1 MGRISREIIMH
12 EIKTCVDEG
21 IESFVIYPYGQRG
34 KMVKKI
40 LNEDF
45 GIMETAIVDNELSK
59 TDKNILGLDD
69 LEGIPE
75 GSVLLL
81 ASDNEW
87 LWNEIREGLIGKYS
101 GKIVDIAKSKK
112 IPYSPWLLQFT
123 FSEEKLKI
131 DECSEEQRKEIFEK
145 TMVVWEKLGEEEPY
159 WSVLTEDQYRKKNLD
174 EDRIRNFY
182 NSGRDHT
189 LRIGATLIRNG
200 VINDLK
206 EMKNLDIVEIG
217 CGCGRVTWSL
227 AENFR
232 KVVAVDISKG
242 NLEIARKQ
250 IKNKNVDFQQISAV
264 EDYNNLP
271 SVDVVYSIIV
281 LQHNCPPVI
290 EYMLDAMFGRLKGNG
305 VAIFQVPT
313 YKKGYTFEYE
323 KYVKEIMGK
332 EMEMHLLPQKRIFE
346 IAYKNHCIPMEV
358 YPSNS
363 TGSADNS
370 TIFIFQKQNGMDS
383 F

>member
-12 EIKTCVDEG
+12 EIKACVDEG

-45 GIMETAIVDNELSK
+45 GIVETAIADNELSK

-69 LEGIPE
+69 LEGLPE

-87 LWNEIREGLIGKYS
+87 IWNEIRDGINGKFS

-112 IPYSPWLLQFT
+112 IPDALRLLEFT

-131 DECSEEQRKEIFEK
+131 DECSEEQREEIFEK
-145 TMVVWEKLGEEEPY
+145 TMMVWEKLGEEEPY

-174 EDRIRNFY
+174 EDGIKNFY
-182 NSGRDHT
+182 DSGRVHT
-189 LRIGATLIRNG
+189 LRIGATLIRNE
-200 VINDLK
+200 VINDFK
-206 EMKNLDIVEIG
+206 ELKNLDIMEIG

-242 NLEIARKQ
+242 NLEIARQ
-250 IKNKNVDFQQISAV
+250 YIKNKNVDFQQIFAV

-271 SVDVVYSIIV
+271 SVDVIYSIIV

-290 EYMLDAMFGRLKGNG
+290 EYMLDAMFGRLKENG
-305 VAIFQVPT
+305 AAIFQVPT

-332 EMEMHLLPQKRIFE
+332 GMEMHLLPQKRIFE
-346 IAYKNHCIPMEV
+346 IAYKNHCVPMEV

-370 TIFIFQKQNGMDS
+370 TIFIFQKQNGIDN

>member
-332 EMEMHLLPQKRIFE
+332 EMEMHLFPQKRIFE

>member
-1 MGRISREIIMH
+1 MSRISREIIVY
-12 EIKTCVDEG
+12 EIKACVDEG

-45 GIMETAIVDNELSK
+45 GIIETAIVDNELSK
-59 TDKNILGLDD
+59 TDKSILGLDD
-69 LEGIPE
+69 LEEIPE
-75 GSVLLL
+75 GSALLL

-87 LWNEIREGLIGKYS
+87 IWNEIREGLIGKFN
-101 GKIVDIAKSKK
+101 GKIVDIAQSKK
-112 IPYSPWLLQFT
+112 IPYSPWLFEFT

-131 DECSEEQRKEIFEK
+131 DECSEAQRKEIFEK
-145 TMVVWEKLGEEEPY
+145 TKMVWEKLGEEEPY
-159 WSVLTEDQYRKKNLD
+159 WSVLTQDQYRKKNLD
-174 EDRIRNFY
+174 EDGIKNFY
-182 NSGRDHT
+182 DSGRDHT

-200 VINDLK
+200 VIKDFT
-206 EMKNLDIVEIG
+206 ETKNLDIVEIG

-242 NLEIARKQ
+242 NLEIARRH
-250 IKNKNVDFQQISAV
+250 IKNTNVDFRQISNV

-271 SVDVVYSIIV
+271 TADVIYSIIV

-290 EYMLDAMFGRLKGNG
+290 EYMIDAMFGRLRENG
-305 VAIFQVPT
+305 AAIFQVPT
-313 YKKGYTFEYE
+313 YKKGYAFEYA

-332 EMEMHLLPQKRIFE
+332 GMEMHLLPQKRIFE
-346 IAYKNHCIPMEV
+346 IAYKSHCIPMEV
-358 YPSNS
+358 YPNNS
-363 TGSADNS
+363 TGNADNS
-370 TIFIFQKQNGMDS
+370 TVFIFQKKNEMNNI
-383 F
+383 

>member
-1 MGRISREIIMH
+1 MSHISREMIMY

-34 KMVKKI
+34 KMVKRI

-45 GIMETAIVDNELSK
+45 GIIETAIVDNELSK
-59 TDKNILGLDD
+59 TDKHILGVDD
-69 LEGIPE
+69 LEGLPE
-75 GSVLLL
+75 GGVLLV
-81 ASDNEW
+81 ASDNEGI
-87 LWNEIREGLIGKYS
+87 WNEIREGLSGKFS
-101 GKIVDIAKSKK
+101 GKIVDIAQSKK
-112 IPYSPWLLQFT
+112 IPDSPGISEFT

-131 DECSEEQRKEIFEK
+131 DVCSEEQRKEIFEK
-145 TMVVWEKLGEEEPY
+145 TMMVWEKLGEEEPY
-159 WSVLTEDQYRKKNLD
+159 WSVLTQDQYRKKNLN
-174 EDRIRNFY
+174 EDGIKSFY
-182 NSGRDHT
+182 NSGRDHI

-200 VINDLK
+200 VIDGFK
-206 EMKNLDIVEIG
+206 EMKNLDIAEIG

-242 NLEIARKQ
+242 NLEIARQ
-250 IKNKNVDFQQISAV
+250 NIKNKNVDFRQISKV

-271 SVDVVYSIIV
+271 GVDVIYSIIV

-290 EYMLDAMFGRLKGNG
+290 EYMLDAMFGRLKDNG
-305 VAIFQVPT
+305 VAVFQVPT
-313 YKKGYTFEYE
+313 YKKGYAFEYE
-323 KYVKEIMGK
+323 KYVKAVMGK
-332 EMEMHLLPQKRIFE
+332 GMEMHLLPQKRIFE

-358 YPSNS
+358 YPGSP
-363 TGSADNS
+363 TGNADNS
-370 TIFIFQKQNGMDS
+370 TVFIFQKPKGMDS